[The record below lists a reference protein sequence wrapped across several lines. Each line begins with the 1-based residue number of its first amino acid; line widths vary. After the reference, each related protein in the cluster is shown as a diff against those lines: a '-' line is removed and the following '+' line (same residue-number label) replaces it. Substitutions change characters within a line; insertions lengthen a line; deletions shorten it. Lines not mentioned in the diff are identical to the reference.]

1 MYSFKGVRQDDDTAV
16 MRRYNIYASM
26 PMAGRYELMK
36 ENQHSCGRSDEDY
49 WNECFTWEDLKKI
62 IPYLRSQGWKFE
74 IEPISENQSCGKI
87 HIYSFTYGVNHEFRM
102 INASGLRVIMAR
114 DFGIDK
120 TRKEYSNPLG
130 Y

>member
-1 MYSFKGVRQDDDTAV
+1 

-36 ENQHSCGRSDEDY
+36 ENQCPSERPEMDY

-74 IEPISENQSCGKI
+74 IEPVDEDQVYGKI
-87 HIYSFTYGVNHEFRM
+87 HIFSFTYGINHDFRNV
-102 INASGLRVIMAR
+102 NASGLRVIMAR
-114 DFGIDK
+114 DFGMNNSV
-120 TRKEYSNPLG
+120 KESTNPIG